1 MGNLVGIDLGTTNTV
16 AGFKWAEVEV
26 VTALDNTPP
35 ERKLTP
41 SVVCLFQDQLM
52 VGEMAYHQLKADPEN
67 VVISIKR
74 LMGRGFGDPIV
85 QQQLSQLKYKITQ
98 SKEGTENSLS
108 VILGGKE
115 YTPEQIS
122 SQILKKVIK
131 NAQKYQEFR
140 GQTGKIN
147 QAVVTIPAYFND
159 KQRYATQMAAR
170 QAGLIDCELLA
181 EPTAAAISYGFKPD
195 SEDVKTILVYDFG
208 GGTFDSS
215 VITASGNDFIESGK
229 AGDLWLGGDD
239 LDNCLME
246 FVKKQIEIQE
256 DLTNIDELIEKMPYY
271 QKIRF
276 LGDLKIAVEKGKI
289 ELSQSQKVEIIPST
303 PLLDEL
309 GMAVYSAVTIHR
321 QQFESLISPLV
332 DRSIAICQQALRESE
347 FDLDLID
354 VVLLVGGSSQIPLVQ
369 RKVKE
374 VFGEDKVVIH
384 PRPMYAVAE
393 GAAIVAAGLT
403 NKETTVSRDYFIEL
417 VNQQRFPIVKKGEM
431 LPVIKSHTF
440 KTQAQGQRLI
450 HFKFFSPDQVSEVLD
465 NIHRD
470 ERIGEMW
477 LALDRSYAQGTEILV
492 TVELDEKNNSLQITA
507 VLKHNPAMKVSCSF
521 SRGGVDEE
529 ISRQVEFLIDQLNED
544 GNLTD
549 KGVEEAYNLA
559 GEVVNA
565 ANQIQGNNGKIQEDR
580 LKVAREKLQSLEKFA
595 CEDYD
600 LGEFLMSEFEFS
612 LHFCGDLISETHRER
627 LTDLM
632 GQLRESIALRN
643 LSTLQKLIE
652 DGRRERENLCD
663 EIKMLLLCRDG
674 IRRAHHLNPAKGKV
688 MASQFAQ
695 MLRAMEMGNVLEADR
710 LMQELLPDVREFLE
724 QDLPTGNVVTGL
736 SR

>member
-26 VTALDNTPP
+26 VTAVDNTPCD
-35 ERKLTP
+35 RKLTR
-41 SVVCLFQDQLM
+41 SVVSVSQDQFI
-52 VGEMAYHQLKADPEN
+52 VGEMAYNQLRADPEN
-67 VVISIKR
+67 VIVSIKR
-74 LMGRGFGDPIV
+74 LMGRGFADPIV
-85 QQQLSQLKYKITQ
+85 QQQLSLLKYKITK
-98 SKEGTENSLS
+98 SSEGTENSLS
-108 VILGGKE
+108 VSLGGKE
-115 YTPEQIS
+115 YSPEEIS
-122 SQILKKVIK
+122 AQILKKVIQ
-131 NAQKYQEFR
+131 NAQFYQEFR
-140 GQTGKIN
+140 GQTGQIS

-159 KQRYATQMAAR
+159 KQRYATQMAVR
-170 QAGLIDCELLA
+170 RAGLIDCELLA

-195 SEDVKTILVYDFG
+195 SEEVKTILVYDFG

-239 LDNCLME
+239 IDNYLIN
-246 FVKKQIEIQE
+246 FVKKQVEIQE
-256 DLTNIDELIEKMPYY
+256 ELNNIDELINKIPHY

-276 LGDLKIAVEKGKI
+276 LGDLKIAVEKAKI
-289 ELSQSQKVEIIPST
+289 ELSHNEQVSIMPST

-309 GMAVYSAVTIHR
+309 GMAVYVDVTLNR
-321 QQFESLISPLV
+321 QQFEEMITPLV
-332 DRSIAICQQALRESE
+332 DRSIAICQEALKESE

-374 VFGEDKVVIH
+374 VFSGDKVVVH

-403 NKETTVSRDYFIEL
+403 NKETTVSRDYYIEL
-417 VNQQRFPIVKKGEM
+417 VDQERFPIVKKGEM

-450 HFKFFSPDQVSEVLD
+450 HFKFFSPDQVSETLD
-465 NIHRD
+465 NIQRN

-477 LALDRSYAQGTEILV
+477 LALDRSYAQGTEVLV

-507 VLKHNPAMKVSCSF
+507 ALKHNPAMKVSCSF

-529 ISRQVEFLIDQLNED
+529 ISRQVETLIQQLNED

-549 KGVEEAYNLA
+549 KGVDEAYSLA
-559 GEVVNA
+559 GEVIKA
-565 ANQIQGNNGKIQEDR
+565 ANQIQGDNGKIQEDR
-580 LKVAREKLQSLEKFA
+580 LKVAREKLQMLEKFA

-600 LGEFLMSEFEFS
+600 IGEFLMAEFEFA
-612 LHFCGDLISETHRER
+612 LNFCRDLINEIQRER
-627 LTDLM
+627 LNNLIAE
-632 GQLRESIALRN
+632 LREAIALRN
-643 LSTLQKLIE
+643 LSKLQKLIE
-652 DGRRERENLCD
+652 DGRKERDNLAD

-674 IRRAHHLNPAKGKV
+674 IRRAHHLNPTKGKV

-695 MLRAMEMGNVLEADR
+695 LLEAIERENMLEADR
-710 LMQELLPDVREFLE
+710 LMQELLPDVRQFFEL
-724 QDLPTGNVVTGL
+724 DLPTGNVATGL